1 MRAAIALEAAFSMRY
16 QKAISRR
23 RGPAGGGEG
32 ELQMSIDTSD
42 GHEAMDYREHIRT
55 YNGFLKGTVGLTVFV
70 CVLLLGMLIFL
81 V

>member
-1 MRAAIALEAAFSMRY
+1 
-16 QKAISRR
+16 
-23 RGPAGGGEG
+23 
-32 ELQMSIDTSD
+32 MSIDTSD

-55 YNGFLKGTVGLTVFV
+55 YNGFLKATVALTVFV